1 MKLMK
6 KKLIKKLIIKKNKLD
21 KKNGIIRIKLM
32 KKN

>member
-1 MKLMK
+1 MK